1 MAHQRQDE
9 TKQPSPPPSTE
20 TTTTLTTT
28 SDMYLSTHL
37 IVPYFI
43 TAGGEIKRP
52 EHLIAWWSR
61 IFSFLCVPDDKDRIP
76 LRSLCRLFRDALKP
90 PHLWTTFP
98 HPNYPTLNSLMDRL
112 NEMYAALPGIVWEV
126 PSALHVEA
134 LVVGTKVRAKF
145 VDWRG
150 DTSFKDATIQ
160 KVNEDDTFDIVFGNV
175 CSIQSRKNVPLNE
188 IQSPN
193 VSRSF
198 SIEF

>member
-1 MAHQRQDE
+1 M
-9 TKQPSPPPSTE
+9 
-20 TTTTLTTT
+20 
-28 SDMYLSTHL
+28 
-37 IVPYFI
+37 
-43 TAGGEIKRP
+43 
-52 EHLIAWWSR
+52 
-61 IFSFLCVPDDKDRIP
+61 DK
-76 LRSLCRLFRDALKP
+76 
-90 PHLWTTFP
+90 
-98 HPNYPTLNSLMDRL
+98 L
-112 NEMYAALPGIVWEV
+112 NEMYAALSDLIVWEECTA
-126 PSALHVEA
+126 PAGT